1 MLSTAIRRMRVMH
14 SQMASTLTLN
24 EKVLFPM
31 VEEVPTQYWGYTI
44 QMDVRHDEQII
55 DFATESLSQNDKME
69 VFLRQKKMM
78 RDLYPSYIITERHM

>member
-1 MLSTAIRRMRVMH
+1 
-14 SQMASTLTLN
+14 
-24 EKVLFPM
+24 M

>member
-1 MLSTAIRRMRVMH
+1 MRVMH
-14 SQMASTLTLN
+14 SQMASTLALN

-44 QMDVRHDEQII
+44 QMNVRHDEQII

>member
-1 MLSTAIRRMRVMH
+1 MRVMH
-14 SQMASTLTLN
+14 SQMASTLALN

-55 DFATESLSQNDKME
+55 DFSTESLSQNDKNE

>member
-1 MLSTAIRRMRVMH
+1 MH

-55 DFATESLSQNDKME
+55 DFSTESLSQNDKME

>member
-1 MLSTAIRRMRVMH
+1 MRVMH
-14 SQMASTLTLN
+14 SQMASTLALN

>member
-1 MLSTAIRRMRVMH
+1 MRVMH
-14 SQMASTLTLN
+14 SQMASSLALN

-78 RDLYPSYIITERHM
+78 RDLYPSYIITEPHM

>member
-1 MLSTAIRRMRVMH
+1 MH
-14 SQMASTLTLN
+14 SQMASTLALN

-55 DFATESLSQNDKME
+55 DFSTESLSQNDKME

>member
-1 MLSTAIRRMRVMH
+1 MRVMH
-14 SQMASTLTLN
+14 SQMASTLALN

-44 QMDVRHDEQII
+44 QMNVRHDEQII
-55 DFATESLSQNDKME
+55 DFSTESLSQNDKNE

>member
-1 MLSTAIRRMRVMH
+1 MH
-14 SQMASTLTLN
+14 SQMASTLALN

-55 DFATESLSQNDKME
+55 DFSTESLSQNDKNE

>member
-1 MLSTAIRRMRVMH
+1 MRVMH
-14 SQMASTLTLN
+14 SQMASSLALN